1 MTQLQ
6 AIRKF
11 ANTVAQQKVVIARNR
26 ITKNWAM
33 SQDELRMLIPT
44 DFNYEPDESDEAFR
58 IDFTYRYA
66 PANELMDVTITILHE
81 IGHYFTRFDYDVD
94 EDYRL
99 RRSAADMSEYL
110 RIPCERL
117 ATDWAIMWLRSPEHW
132 AIAKQFEADFMGE

>member
-11 ANTVAQQKVVIARNR
+11 ANVVAQQKVVIARNH
-26 ITKNWAM
+26 ITRNWAM
-33 SQDELRMLIPT
+33 SQDELRMFIPT
-44 DFNYEPDESDEAFR
+44 DFNYKPDESDETFR

-66 PANELMDVTITILHE
+66 PANELMDITITILHE

-99 RRSAADMSEYL
+99 RRAAADMSEYL

-117 ATDWAIMWLRSPEHW
+117 ATDWAIAWLHDLEHW
-132 AIAKQFEADFMGE
+132 AIAKQFEADFMGK